1 MTRGLKIGAWI
12 GGALAL
18 ILAIALA
25 AATAWPPKAPPVFPG
40 RAFVAAPPPPSLL
53 TPGTRCQPPA
63 LTRRVFVDVN
73 ADFPPQVF
81 RKLAQSLGCG
91 LSLDPEVRAPVTL
104 RVFNV
109 TAETALN
116 AVCDSVGCR
125 WRIDG
130 AQLRVEFSA
139 PPPRIPSAEVF
150 RERTRKPLPASFKF
164 DHMALGDV
172 AQAVSRET
180 GIEIRFEQ
188 VDLSTP
194 ITVDLGDERVFDA
207 INRILGA
214 LNWTSPPTFNVESR
228 GDLCLIRIGR
238 RG

>member
-1 MTRGLKIGAWI
+1 M
-12 GGALAL
+12 
-18 ILAIALA
+18 
-25 AATAWPPKAPPVFPG
+25 
-40 RAFVAAPPPPSLL
+40 
-53 TPGTRCQPPA
+53 
-63 LTRRVFVDVN
+63 DVN
-73 ADFPPQVF
+73 ADSPPQVL

-91 LSLDPEVRAPVTL
+91 LSLDPQVRAPVTL
-104 RVFNV
+104 RVSNV

-150 RERTRKPLPASFKF
+150 RERTSKPLPAAFRF
-164 DHMALGDV
+164 DRVALREV
-172 AQAVSRET
+172 AQAVSRES

-194 ITVDLGDERVFDA
+194 ITVDLGDERLFDA
-207 INRILGA
+207 ITRILGA
-214 LNWTSPPTFNVESR
+214 LNLTSPPAFDVESR
-228 GDLCLIRIGR
+228 GDLGVIRIGR